1 MSKHLIPYYLYI
13 VGTVA
18 FTVYGQIMLKW
29 RIGIYGQLPDSASD
43 KIIFLLKA
51 VLDPYI
57 FSGLV
62 AAFIASLFWM
72 AAMTKFDVSLAYG
85 LQWRT
90 EDPDPGIVA
99 IGNGGKSNSG
109 NLDDGT
115 LNYKKGHLT
124 SNIVRWTGELILQWC
139 NFGLF
144 ARGYGF

>member
-13 VGTVA
+13 LGTVA

-29 RIGIYGQLPDSASD
+29 RIGMYGQLPDLASD

-72 AAMTKFDVSLAYG
+72 AAMTKFDVSLAYPLITAG
-85 LQWRT
+85 LT
-90 EDPDPGIVA
+90 LTTVFMAIV
-99 IGNGGKSNSG
+99 ILSEPVSINKVLGVVLIISG
-109 NLDDGT
+109 
-115 LNYKKGHLT
+115 
-124 SNIVRWTGELILQWC
+124 V
-139 NFGLF
+139 LF
-144 ARGYGF
+144 MIRDA